1 MIHLL
6 SEIDLTRED
15 ASHVAANAIL
25 YQTAS
30 VHQES
35 NMQISSNPN
44 IAPIRPALC
53 FNGMASG
60 GGGGALP
67 FTASGAIPATS
78 STIATSGTVMAHA
91 NLAASMNQIQ
101 SLRFSPPLVPPIQSL
116 PGIHMDLLPKT
127 PREPYND
134 SLYETYMEE
143 VKMPPAST
151 PRA

>member
-1 MIHLL
+1 MTQLQ
-6 SEIDLTRED
+6 SNIDLTRED
-15 ASHVAANAIL
+15 ASHLAANAIL
-25 YQTAS
+25 YKTAS
-30 VHQES
+30 VHQKS
-35 NMQISSNPN
+35 NMKISSNTN
-44 IAPIRPALC
+44 IALRPGLC
-53 FNGMASG
+53 FSGSAS
-60 GGGGALP
+60 GGGALP

-78 STIATSGTVMAHA
+78 STIATSGTVMAQA